1 MLRGSRG
8 FAPHCTAP
16 LRAGRRKPCVCRLF
30 CAPTRRHKA
39 FARRTAPCP
48 IPPPRAGR
56 RQLRSHRRDRS
67 EGARHAG
74 RYLSPA
80 PSALAKPVVGR
91 PAQHP
96 SQRRSATSFR
106 HQRRECPLAR
116 EKPRK
121 TGRKEQKAGSFRRKM
136 RRKSRQTRGILQ
148 TVCGI
153 RSAHKPTP
161 VLRSRRQEK
170 TVRPLPSEEEG
181 GPIFIGTLRTTAA
194 DSRERLGDDCAKTG
208 VSKPIRLSPLY
219 SARGQRE
226 ATRQCRPHTAC
237 KREFVSLSAPPS
249 PRLLP
254 AVRDRCRA
262 PPPYPWR
269 Q

>member
-1 MLRGSRG
+1 MRLPAFFVYRRDATGTRSTNCILPYTTAASRTSA
-8 FAPHCTAP
+8 APA
-16 LRAGRRKPCVCRLF
+16 
-30 CAPTRRHKA
+30 
-39 FARRTAPCP
+39 RTAVLAQKKPYNSGC
-48 IPPPRAGR
+48 
-56 RQLRSHRRDRS
+56 H
-67 EGARHAG
+67 
-74 RYLSPA
+74 LSPP
-80 PSALAKPVVGR
+80 PSALAKPVGVR
-91 PAQHP
+91 LAQHT
-96 SQRRSATSFR
+96 SQRRSATPFR

-116 EKPRK
+116 EKPEK

-136 RRKSRQTRGILQ
+136 RRKSRQTRGFLQ
-148 TVCGI
+148 TVRGI

-161 VLRSRRQEK
+161 VRRSRRQEK
-170 TVRPLPSEEEG
+170 TVRSLPSEEEG

-194 DSRERLGDDCAKTG
+194 DSRERLVDDSAKTA

-226 ATRQCRPHTAC
+226 ATRQCRPHTAGR
-237 KREFVSLSAPPS
+237 REFDGLSAPPS

-254 AVRDRCRA
+254 AVRDQCRV